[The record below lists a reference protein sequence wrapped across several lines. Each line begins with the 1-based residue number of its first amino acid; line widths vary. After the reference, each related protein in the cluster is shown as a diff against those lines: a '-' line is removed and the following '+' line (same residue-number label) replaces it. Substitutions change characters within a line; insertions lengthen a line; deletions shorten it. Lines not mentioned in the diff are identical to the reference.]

1 MSGRFVP
8 PEKEEGAALLTV
20 LLIVAV
26 VGAIAAAA
34 LDRMRLAT
42 GLSANFAALEQARG
56 ISTGIEDL
64 VLLTIDDMT
73 ARSPER
79 TTLAGGWN
87 GAKRRYPVPGGGVA
101 QASIRDGGN
110 CFNLNSLVAG
120 GGSSPAAA
128 RQAGMTQFAG
138 LMGVL
143 GVAPGEAQRIAAA
156 AADWADS
163 DEVPLPAGAEDGHYL
178 RLPRPYRTG
187 NTLFA
192 DTSEL
197 RAVAGVTD
205 EIYARLKPW
214 ICALPVAELSAINVN
229 TLAPEQAPLLA
240 MLAPQQLPVETARRV
255 IAGRPGRGWANMLE
269 FWRTEA
275 LSEID
280 VPLDVQLQV
289 QSRTVWF
296 ALDIEAQVRGAEL
309 SETALID
316 ARLQPARLAMR
327 RFGAGE

>member
-8 PEKEEGAALLTV
+8 PKREEGAALLTV
-20 LLIVAV
+20 LLLVAV
-26 VGAIAAAA
+26 VGAIAATA
-34 LDRMRLAT
+34 LDRMRLST
-42 GLSANFAALEQARG
+42 GLAANFAALEQARG
-56 ISTGIEDL
+56 IATGIDDL
-64 VLLTIDDMT
+64 VLLTVDDMT

-87 GAKRRYPVPGGGVA
+87 GATRRYPVPGGGIALATV
-101 QASIRDGGN
+101 RDGGN

-120 GGSSPAAA
+120 AAGSPAAA
-128 RQAGMTQFAG
+128 RPAGIAQFAG

-143 GVAPGEAQRIAAA
+143 GVPRGEAQRIAAA
-156 AADWADS
+156 AADWADA
-163 DEVPLPAGAEDGHYL
+163 DDVPLPGGAEDGQYL
-178 RLPRPYRTG
+178 RLPQPYRTG

-192 DTSEL
+192 DASEL
-197 RAVAGVTD
+197 RSVAGVTD
-205 EIYARLKPW
+205 AIHAHLRPW
-214 ICALPVAELSAINVN
+214 VCALPVAELSAINVN

-240 MLAPQQLPVETARRV
+240 MLAPEQLPVETARRV
-255 IAGRPGRGWANMLE
+255 IAGRPPRGWANMLE

-296 ALDIEAQVRGAEL
+296 ALEIRAEVRGAEL
-309 SETALID
+309 AETALVD
-316 ARLQPARLAMR
+316 ARMQPARFAMR
-327 RFGAGE
+327 RFGGEE